1 MTRIDQYQPP
11 APAALAQLKDRLGL
25 SSDQMAKLAGL
36 AQGGQWRKYTG
47 TASPRTLGPHMHFY
61 IAALLT
67 LPDDQLAR
75 VFEAMREQGAR
86 FETAPLDLP
95 A

>member
-1 MTRIDQYQPP
+1 MKRIDHYLPP
-11 APAALAQLKDRLGL
+11 TPAELAQLKDTLGL

-47 TASPRTLGPHMHFY
+47 TSSPRTLGQHMHFY
-61 IAALLT
+61 MAALLT
-67 LPDDQLAR
+67 LPEDQLAR
-75 VFEAMREQGAR
+75 VFETMREQGASL
-86 FETAPLDLP
+86 ETAPLELR

>member
-11 APAALAQLKDRLGL
+11 TPADLAQLKADLGL
-25 SSDQMAKLAGL
+25 SSDQMAQLAGL

-47 TASPRTLGPHMHFY
+47 TAKPRTLGAHMHFY
-61 IAALLT
+61 MAALLT
-67 LPDDQLAR
+67 LPDEQLAR
-75 VFEAMREQGAR
+75 VFEKMREQGACL
-86 FETAPLDLP
+86 EVAPLDLR